1 MKIPFKI
8 YPLDDHI
15 KYSNSNDLIRKYL
28 YCPLCFNK
36 SLDLKVQETIL
47 SVLILLNRI

>member
-8 YPLDDHI
+8 YPLDDYI
-15 KYSNSNDLIRKYL
+15 KYSNLNDLTRKYL